1 MEGLIRY
8 GEAFKLQVV
17 RELEEGKFR
26 SCEAARVAYGIG
38 GKQTLQ
44 RWLRAYGKEHLL
56 RRSVRVET
64 PKERDQVRELKER
77 VRALEKA
84 VCDAHLDLRLS
95 ESYLEIACEAAGI
108 EDVEAFK
115 KKRAGKPSTGRG
127 NASKG

>member
-1 MEGLIRY
+1 MQGLVRY

-17 RELEEGKFR
+17 RELEAGRFR
-26 SCEAARVAYGIG
+26 SCEAARLAYGIG
-38 GKQTLQ
+38 GKQTVQ
-44 RWLRAYGKEHLL
+44 RWLREYGKEHLI
-56 RRSVRVET
+56 RRLVRVET

-84 VCDAHLDLRLS
+84 LCDAHLDLRLS

-108 EDVEAFK
+108 EDVETFK